1 MARRGARGKGW
12 IRLMR
17 IIVWVLAV
25 LIFLGGIIL
34 GITIMGASDATQTA
48 TGQLMNDPNSVTFYF
63 TVAGTGAGIAIMVVM
78 TIFAL
83 VLLASASVY
92 LDMAENVR
100 RIAARATR
108 RVAEEEM

>member
-34 GITIMGASDATQTA
+34 GIAIMGASDATQTA

-63 TVAGTGAGIAIMVVM
+63 TVAGTGAGIVIMVVM
-78 TIFAL
+78 AIFAL

-100 RIAARATR
+100 RIAAKVTR
-108 RVAEEEM
+108 RAPEEEM

>member
-34 GITIMGASDATQTA
+34 GIATMGASDATQTA

-83 VLLASASVY
+83 VLLASATRATVSS
-92 LDMAENVR
+92 ARNSPG
-100 RIAARATR
+100 RIAAETAGLL
-108 RVAEEEM
+108 EK

>member
-17 IIVWVLAV
+17 IVVWVLAALV
-25 LIFLGGIIL
+25 FLAGIIL
-34 GITIMGASDATQTA
+34 GIAVMGASDAAQTA
-48 TGQLMNDPNSVTFYF
+48 AGQLMYDPNSMTFYF
-63 TVAGTGAGIAIMVVM
+63 TVAGTGAGIAIMAVM
-78 TIFAL
+78 AVFAL

-100 RIAARATR
+100 RIAARVSR
-108 RVAEEEM
+108 RAAEEEM

>member
-34 GITIMGASDATQTA
+34 GMSGSPIVQNGKIIGAVTHVVTDAPTQGYA
-48 TGQLMNDPNSVTFYF
+48 VFIEYM
-63 TVAGTGAGIAIMVVM
+63 
-78 TIFAL
+78 
-83 VLLASASVY
+83 LAH
-92 LDMAENVR
+92 
-100 RIAARATR
+100 TR
-108 RVAEEEM
+108 SS